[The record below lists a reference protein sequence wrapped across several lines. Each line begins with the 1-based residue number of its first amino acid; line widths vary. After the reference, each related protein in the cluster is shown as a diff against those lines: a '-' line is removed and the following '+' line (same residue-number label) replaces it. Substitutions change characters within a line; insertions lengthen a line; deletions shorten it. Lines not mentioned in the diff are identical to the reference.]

1 VALALTAPAGS
12 TDSPPVLAPSPGAE
26 RSWPGIETGLLNLK
40 GAHTPSHP
48 RLVPRERLV
57 RRLLDAREVP
67 VALLVA
73 PAGYGKSTLL
83 SEWALRDER
92 PFAWVTLEPADN
104 DPTTLLSAIALALDA
119 VEPIGWEV
127 FEALSSQRSDAATV
141 ALQRLARVL
150 GGREVPCVLALDDVQ
165 VLTAP
170 ASRRAVIAIGQALL
184 PLSQLALAGRS
195 DVGLPVGRLRAQGSS
210 LELRA
215 DQFAMTR
222 SEAAGLLERA
232 GVELAPEEVVSL
244 VRRTE
249 GWPAGLRLAALA
261 LGGRNGNRPPV
272 EDFAG
277 DDRFVSEYVQEEFL
291 SGLSA
296 EELEFVLA
304 TSVLQQLSAPL
315 CDAVLQRDDSASM
328 LARLS
333 HSNAML
339 VPLDRTDTSYR
350 YNELFGDALRSE
362 LRRRE
367 PGRKAGLHRLASDW
381 YEEHGDGAGA
391 IDHAIEA
398 HDVERA
404 GRLLWGNVLRQVGR
418 GNDTAMRGWLGRF
431 TEEELSGSPMLALA
445 AAGCCLG
452 TGGLYEAQRWT
463 ALAGGAAEATG
474 TVEAGVAIM
483 HAAIGQQGVARMGSD
498 ASRGRALLEEA
509 SPWHPVCLF
518 LEGVARHLAG
528 DRNRARELLQE
539 GAHRAAVSA
548 PIFQALCLAQ
558 MALLAA
564 EEGDHERAMILSSR
578 AGAQVKRC
586 RLEECPLIALVAA
599 VSAAVKAERGRVEE
613 ARLDLRHAL
622 ELLGE
627 ITEPSPW
634 YEIECRVLLARAT
647 LRLNGLTAARE
658 LLDSAAPALRRTPD
672 GGALADWF
680 ASARAE
686 VELALDATA
695 EVDWSLTTAELRVL
709 RYLPSH
715 LSFRQI
721 AERLFV
727 SPNTVKTHARGI
739 YRKLGVSCRGGAVE
753 CARDAGLVGLVEP
766 VGGEVE
772 R

>member
-1 VALALTAPAGS
+1 MALAFTAPARG
-12 TDSPPVLAPSPGAE
+12 TDSSPLLARSQGAG
-26 RSWPGIETGLLNLK
+26 RRQPGIETGLLHLK
-40 GAHTPSHP
+40 GRRVPSLP

-57 RRLLDAREVP
+57 RRLLGARDVP

-83 SEWALRDER
+83 SEWAMRDDR
-92 PFAWVTLEPADN
+92 PFAWVTLEAADN

-119 VEPIGWEV
+119 VEPIGWGV

-150 GGREVPCVLALDDVQ
+150 SSRELPCVLALDDVH
-165 VLTAP
+165 VLEAA
-170 ASRRAVIAIGQALL
+170 ASRRAVIAIGQAL
-184 PLSQLALAGRS
+184 PPDSQLALAGRS
-195 DVGLPVGRLRAQGSS
+195 DSALPVGRLRAQGSS
-210 LELRA
+210 VELRA
-215 DQFAMTR
+215 EQFAMTR
-222 SEAAGLLERA
+222 SEASGLLEQA
-232 GVELAPEEVVSL
+232 GIELAPEEVLSL

-249 GWPAGLRLAALA
+249 GWPAGLYLAALS
-261 LGGRNGNRPPV
+261 LGGRNGDRPAA
-272 EDFAG
+272 EEFAG
-277 DDRFVSEYVQEEFL
+277 DDRFVSEYVREEFL
-291 SGLSA
+291 SGLPA
-296 EELEFVLA
+296 EELEFLTR
-304 TSVLQQLSAPL
+304 TSVLEHLSASL
-315 CDAVLQRDDSASM
+315 CDAVLQRDGSASL
-328 LARLS
+328 LARLAR
-333 HSNAML
+333 SNVML

-350 YNELFGDALRSE
+350 YNKLFGDALRAE

-367 PGRKAGLHRLASDW
+367 PGREADLHRRASAW
-381 YEEHGDGAGA
+381 CEEQGDGGGA

-404 GRLLWGNVLRQVGR
+404 GRLLWGSLLQHVGP
-418 GNDTAMRGWLGRF
+418 GNDTAFRGRLGRF
-431 TEEELSGSPMLALA
+431 TEEALSGSPILALA
-445 AAGCCLG
+445 AGGSCLAAGD
-452 TGGLYEAQRWT
+452 LYEAERWT
-463 ALAGGAAEATG
+463 AVAGGAAEETG
-474 TVEAGVAIM
+474 IVEAGLAVM
-483 HAAIGQQGVARMGSD
+483 RAAIGQQGVAKMGSD
-498 ASRGRALLEEA
+498 ASRARASLEEI

-528 DRNRARELLQE
+528 DRARARELLQE

-548 PIFQALCLAQ
+548 PVFQSLCLAQ
-558 MALLAA
+558 MALLAM

-586 RLEECPLIALVAA
+586 RLEQCPLIALVMA
-599 VSAAVKAERGRVEE
+599 VSAAVRAERGRVEE
-613 ARLDLRHAL
+613 AHLDLRHAL

-627 ITEPSPW
+627 ITDPSPW

-647 LRLNGLTAARE
+647 LRLNELTAASE
-658 LLDSAAPALRRTPD
+658 LLDAAAPALRRTPD
-672 GGALADWF
+672 GGVLAEWF
-680 ASARAE
+680 EEARAE
-686 VELALDATA
+686 VELALDTTA

-753 CARDAGLVGLVEP
+753 CARNAGLVGLVEL

-772 R
+772 